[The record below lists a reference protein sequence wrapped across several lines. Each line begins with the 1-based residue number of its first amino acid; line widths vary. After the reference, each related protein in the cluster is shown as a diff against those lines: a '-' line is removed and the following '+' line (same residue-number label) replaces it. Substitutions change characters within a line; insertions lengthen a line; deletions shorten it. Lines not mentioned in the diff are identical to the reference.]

1 MNWLWVLILI
11 PIIVVGVIFAYFVM
25 PRTPA
30 YVPKTTTTLKSVAKI
45 TTTTVRT
52 NQITTTT
59 ALSSPCTA
67 YKGVCKTNCNP
78 DEDQSPFSCDA
89 NVFVC
94 CMSRKITTTPTSVA
108 IPTGFI
114 PT

>member
-1 MNWLWVLILI
+1 MNWLWVLVLI

-30 YVPKTTTTLKSVAKI
+30 YVPKTTTTVKSVAK
-45 TTTTVRT
+45 TTTTTTIT
-52 NQITTTT
+52 NQVTTTVT
-59 ALSSPCTA
+59 SASPCTVF
-67 YKGVCKTNCNP
+67 KGVCKANCNS
-78 DEDQSPFSCDA
+78 DEDQSPFSCD
-89 NVFVC
+89 VKGLVC
-94 CMSRKITTTPTSVA
+94 CVSRKITTTPTSVA